1 MAGPC
6 ARPRPPG
13 SSASEQRLRRRSSR
27 FGVDLHSG
35 TLLLHDV
42 PGVERARRVHN
53 TRAMADVSAMQWT
66 DVPPTPRLAR
76 NPRVLLV
83 DDEEEFL
90 ELTKTI
96 LEGSGFVVE
105 CARAAGEAVARA
117 VANPPDVILLD
128 ILLPGCDGLEILE
141 TLRSEPETSD
151 VPVLA
156 CTALGQ
162 RDSGPLLV
170 QAGFDGLVSKPIDWH
185 DLARL
190 LTAVITPNA
199 A

>member
-1 MAGPC
+1 MARKGEGMK
-6 ARPRPPG
+6 ARLVQTSLLMPEPTAIEWQNF
-13 SSASEQRLRRRSSR
+13 SATTE
-27 FGVDLHSG
+27 D
-35 TLLLHDV
+35 
-42 PGVERARRVHN
+42 RA
-53 TRAMADVSAMQWT
+53 
-66 DVPPTPRLAR
+66 PRLAR
-76 NPRVLLV
+76 PPRVLLV

-90 ELTKTI
+90 ELTRTI
-96 LEGSGFVVE
+96 LEDSGFVVE

-141 TLRSEPETSD
+141 TLRGEPETSE

-170 QAGFDGLVSKPIDWH
+170 QAGFDGLVAKPIDWH
-185 DLARL
+185 DLERL
-190 LTAVITPNA
+190 LAAVIAPNDGQS
-199 A
+199 

>member
-1 MAGPC
+1 M
-6 ARPRPPG
+6 
-13 SSASEQRLRRRSSR
+13 
-27 FGVDLHSG
+27 HS
-35 TLLLHDV
+35 
-42 PGVERARRVHN
+42 
-53 TRAMADVSAMQWT
+53 ADVMAETTQTTVEWT
-66 DVPPTPRLAR
+66 DLPPTPRLAR
-76 NPRVLLV
+76 PPRVLLV
-83 DDEEEFL
+83 DDEDDFL
-90 ELTKTI
+90 ELMKEI
-96 LEGSGFVVE
+96 LEGAGFVVE

-141 TLRSEPETSD
+141 TLRNEPETTD

-185 DLARL
+185 DLERI
-190 LTAVITPNA
+190 LTAVITANG
-199 A
+199 

>member
-1 MAGPC
+1 
-6 ARPRPPG
+6 
-13 SSASEQRLRRRSSR
+13 
-27 FGVDLHSG
+27 
-35 TLLLHDV
+35 
-42 PGVERARRVHN
+42 
-53 TRAMADVSAMQWT
+53 MADATAALEWT
-66 DVPPTPRLAR
+66 DLPPTPRLAKP
-76 NPRVLLV
+76 PRVLLV

-90 ELTKTI
+90 ELTKEI

-141 TLRSEPETSD
+141 TLRGEPETAD

-162 RDSGPLLV
+162 RDSGSLLV
-170 QAGFDGLVSKPIDWH
+170 QAGFDGLVAKPIDWN
-185 DLARL
+185 DLSRL
-190 LTAVITPNA
+190 LTAVITPSDG
-199 A
+199 